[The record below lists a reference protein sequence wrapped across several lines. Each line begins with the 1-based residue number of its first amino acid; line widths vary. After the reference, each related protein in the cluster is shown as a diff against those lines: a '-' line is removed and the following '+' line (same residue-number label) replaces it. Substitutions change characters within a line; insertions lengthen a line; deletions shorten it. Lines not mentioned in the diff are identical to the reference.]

1 MSETKYALVTGASSG
16 IGYEVTKEL
25 LRRGWYVYAC
35 ARRTHPMEELR
46 AEFGDRCIPRKLD
59 VSNQNDITQLKLKLE
74 QELPD
79 QKLHLLYNNA
89 GQSCSLP
96 AIDVSEEIIDNT
108 FRVNVYG
115 PINSCREFAPLIIN
129 AKGTIVFTGSLAGI
143 CPFPFGAVYSASKA
157 AIHQYARV
165 LHGELGPLGVRVI
178 NMITGGVA
186 TDIADKKTLP
196 EGSIFNFP
204 EGIKAVETRKKMSE
218 KNQPMS
224 PADYAR
230 ETVNDIENGSI
241 DPVDIYRGTMATVV
255 KWLMLL
261 IPYALL
267 EWGLR
272 KKFKLD
278 PAYSVLN
285 KRQLQSQ
292 RQRQRL
298 LENTIKHD

>member
-1 MSETKYALVTGASSG
+1 MVETKYALVTGASSG
-16 IGYEVTKEL
+16 IGLEVTKEL

-35 ARRTHPMEELR
+35 ARRTNPMEELR
-46 AEFGDRCIPRKLD
+46 AEFGERCIPRKLD
-59 VSNQNDITQLKLKLE
+59 VSNHNDIIQLKLKLE

-89 GQSCSLP
+89 GQSCTLP
-96 AIDVSEEIIDNT
+96 ALDATDEAIENA
-108 FRVNVYG
+108 FRVNVFG
-115 PINSCREFAPLIIN
+115 PINSCRELSPLIIN

-143 CPFPFGAVYSASKA
+143 CPFPFGAIYSSTKA

-165 LHGELGPLGVRVI
+165 LHVELSPLGVRVI
-178 NMITGGVA
+178 NVITGGVA
-186 TDIADKKTLP
+186 TDIADKRPLP
-196 EGSIFNFP
+196 ESSIYNFP
-204 EGIKAVETRKKMSE
+204 EGVKALHSRQKMSE

-230 ETVNDIENGSI
+230 ETVNDIENVSV
-241 DPVDIYRGTMATVV
+241 DPVDVYRGTMATVV
-255 KWLMLL
+255 RWLMLL
-261 IPYALL
+261 VPYSLL

-278 PAYSVLN
+278 PVYAVLG

-292 RQRQRL
+292 RQRQQQ
-298 LENTIKHD
+298 LENAIKHD

>member
-1 MSETKYALVTGASSG
+1 MVESKYALVTGASSG

-35 ARRTHPMEELR
+35 ARRTQQMEELR
-46 AEFGDRCIPRKLD
+46 SEFGDRCIPRKLD
-59 VSNQNDITQLKLKLE
+59 VSNQNDIIRLRLKLE

-89 GQSCSLP
+89 GQSCTLP
-96 AIDVSEEIIDNT
+96 ATDVTEEALDNA

-143 CPFPFGAVYSASKA
+143 CPFPFGSVYSATKA
-157 AIHQYARV
+157 AIHAYARV
-165 LHGELGPLGVRVI
+165 LHVELSPLGVRVI

-186 TDIADKKTLP
+186 TNIADKRALP
-196 EGSIFNFP
+196 EYSMFNFP
-204 EGIKAVETRKKMSE
+204 EGITAYETRKKMAD

-224 PADYAR
+224 AAAYAR
-230 ETVNDIENGSI
+230 ETVNDIERVHT
-241 DPVDIYRGTMATVV
+241 DPVDIYRGTMATMV

-261 IPYALL
+261 VPYSLL

-278 PAYSVLN
+278 PAYAVLN
-285 KRQLQSQ
+285 KQQ
-292 RQRQRL
+292 RQRQHA
-298 LENTIKHD
+298 IKDD